1 MRSIVVSCTELCML
15 KHDHESNSR
24 WKQLKNGNNSC
35 LNLPQAHW
43 NTRHNSLLF
52 WKRRRNGFHSL
63 LSDVG
68 SLVDHVMMSSH
79 KNAGN
84 NVRPHNAFWEGQSLK
99 LWFRVLPFDI
109 QVPNFTAGNIRW
121 CRLRKCSFRKVTIL
135 VVLAG
140 VPLYAALYG
149 SVKGLERQL
158 AAVEKTASSLKQFC
172 SGGASLK

>member
-1 MRSIVVSCTELCML
+1 MRETMC
-15 KHDHESNSR
+15 D
-24 WKQLKNGNNSC
+24 
-35 LNLPQAHW
+35 
-43 NTRHNSLLF
+43 
-52 WKRRRNGFHSL
+52 
-63 LSDVG
+63 
-68 SLVDHVMMSSH
+68 
-79 KNAGN
+79 
-84 NVRPHNAFWEGQSLK
+84 PHNAFWEGQSLK